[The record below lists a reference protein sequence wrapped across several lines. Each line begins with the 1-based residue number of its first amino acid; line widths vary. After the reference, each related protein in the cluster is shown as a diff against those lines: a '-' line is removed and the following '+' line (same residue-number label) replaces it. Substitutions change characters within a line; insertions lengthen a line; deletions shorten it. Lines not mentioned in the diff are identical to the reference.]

1 MTKKINIYLFFMLAS
16 FLMIVGVNISF
27 FLFFSLIFKS
37 IKSTNLNIFKINN
50 NIKFFALLF
59 GLGALLST
67 ISNFNNELLFNSSMS
82 VLPNYIY
89 WVIMIFFFS
98 SFQNKFK
105 INQYLAFKSISFGV
119 ILVIFYY
126 LFLHDVIANKM
137 FFKKFTPNNISFL
150 LICYVPYLIFYLK
163 RRYSFKI
170 SFFILI
176 IILGSL
182 LISGRRAG
190 FGLVFIGG
198 LATLFHDN
206 FKNISILK
214 IMKSI
219 IIILFIGLIFQIKPI
234 KNSIFN
240 SSPRIHSIIYN
251 DLNNLETDRSS
262 LVRKAMIEKGISLL
276 NSNIL
281 YGVGLNNFNKS
292 ETEITGNFVGS
303 EYVIDKN
310 IFEKTSS
317 HNSYINMFAE
327 GGLFL
332 GIPFLLILL
341 FIIKNFISIFNKLND
356 FDLIILISF
365 SCMLVHLYFINA
377 IVNSL
382 AWLNICLALTTIL
395 RIKNKL

>member
-1 MTKKINIYLFFMLAS
+1 MLAS